1 MNRKIKILSLFALII
16 IEASAFGQQFK
27 GKYFVN
33 VNSAGVILDGYDV
46 VSFFTDN
53 KPVIGNENYKFK
65 YHDAVYWFS
74 SEAHLKMFMDNP
86 ERYNVQFGGYCAYAV
101 SLGRIAPIDVN
112 TFSIVDD
119 RLVIQHNA
127 RAVAGWNK
135 DVKGNLVKA
144 DKYWEPVVKNGGKQ
158 IITDEERKFLVNT
171 DRDGVILQGYDAVAY
186 FTDNKAVKGDSNYTA
201 RYNGATYWFSSQE
214 HADLF
219 KESSAKYA
227 PQYGA
232 FCGYAVSLNKL
243 RPVNPEIFQI
253 KDGRLILQH
262 TQQAYELFNR
272 DLNVNANLADKNWP
286 GLVAK
291 KAGKKVKYDKPAK
304 ASPMPATTAVK

>member
-1 MNRKIKILSLFALII
+1 MTCTFLLVGM
-16 IEASAFGQQFK
+16 SAYLQSGK

-33 VNSAGVILDGYDV
+33 LNSEGVILDGYDA

-53 KPVIGNENYKFK
+53 KPVKGNSKFNFT
-65 YHDAVYWFS
+65 YHDAIYWFTS
-74 SEAHLKMFMDNP
+74 ADHLRLFMENP
-86 ERYNVQFGGYCAYAV
+86 AKYDVQFGGYCAYAV

-112 TFSIVDD
+112 TFSIVDN

-135 DVKGNLVKA
+135 DVNGNLIKA
-144 DKYWEPVVKNGGKQ
+144 DKYWEAVAKNKGKQ
-158 IITDEERKFLVNT
+158 IKTDEEKKFLVNT
-171 DRDGVILQGYDAVAY
+171 DKEGVILQGYDAVAY
-186 FTDNKAVKGDSNYTA
+186 FTEAKAIKGDNKYTA
-201 RYNGATYWFSSQE
+201 RYNGATYWFASQE

-219 KESSAKYA
+219 KDNSEKYA
-227 PQYGA
+227 PQFGA

-262 TQQAYELFNR
+262 TQQAYDLFNK
-272 DLNVNANLADKNWP
+272 DLNANTKIADENWP
-286 GLVAK
+286 GLVLK
-291 KAGKKVKYDKPAK
+291 KAGKKVKFDKPAK
-304 ASPMPATTAVK
+304 PTSNTVVTSK